1 MTFKDSAIHSPLN
14 NEENILMKY
23 AFVFPGQG
31 SQFVGMGKELAENF
45 ASAKEVF
52 QEVNDALSQDL
63 FKIMTDGPDSELTMT
78 ANTQPALMAFS
89 MAVVRVLEKDFGIK
103 LKDKAAFV
111 AGHSLGEYSAA
122 CSAGVFSLSDT
133 AKLLRIRGNAM
144 QNAVPLGVGGMAAVL
159 GLSYKDVGALVDACS
174 NGKDFCVAANDN
186 SDGQVVLSGS
196 MAAIDRAVEIAS
208 EFGARKCIKLA
219 VSAPFHSPFMRPAA
233 DAMARAFMEVEAHD
247 AEIPLIANVLAE
259 PITEHKEIIKHLI
272 EQVTGTVRW
281 RETMAYLQEQG
292 VTDLVELGA
301 GKVLSGIAKRSH
313 KEMNAFSV
321 GSVEDIEELAKN
333 L

>member
-1 MTFKDSAIHSPLN
+1 
-14 NEENILMKY
+14 MKY

-45 ASAKEVF
+45 ASAREVF

-63 FKIMTDGPDSELTMT
+63 FKIMVDGPDSALTMT

-103 LKDKAAFV
+103 LKEKAAFV

-133 AKLLRIRGNAM
+133 AKLLRIRGDAM

-159 GLSYKDVGALVDACS
+159 GLSYKDVGALVEACS
-174 NGKDFCVAANDN
+174 NDKDVCVAANDN

-196 MAAIDRAVEIAS
+196 MAAIDRAVEIAA
-208 EFGARKCIKLA
+208 EFGARKCVKLA

-233 DAMARAFMEVEAHD
+233 DAMARAFMDVEAHD
-247 AEIPLIANVLAE
+247 AEIPLVANVLAE
-259 PITEHKEIIKHLI
+259 PITDYKEIIKHLI

-301 GKVLSGIAKRSH
+301 GKVLSGIAKRGH

>member
-1 MTFKDSAIHSPLN
+1 
-14 NEENILMKY
+14 MKY

-45 ASAKEVF
+45 ASAREVF

-63 FKIMTDGPDSELTMT
+63 FKIMVEGPDSELTMT

-89 MAVVRVLEKDFGIK
+89 MAVVRVLEKDFDIK
-103 LKDKAAFV
+103 LKNKAAFV

-133 AKLLRIRGNAM
+133 AKLLRIRGDAM

-159 GLSYKDVGALVDACS
+159 GLSYKDVGALVEACS
-174 NGKDFCVAANDN
+174 NDKDICVAANDN

-208 EFGARKCIKLA
+208 EFGARKCVKLA

-247 AEIPLIANVLAE
+247 AEIPLVANVLAE
-259 PITEHKEIIKHLI
+259 PITDHKEIIKHLI

-313 KEMNAFSV
+313 REMNAFSV

>member
-1 MTFKDSAIHSPLN
+1 
-14 NEENILMKY
+14 MKY

-45 ASAKEVF
+45 ASAREVF

-63 FKIMTDGPDSELTMT
+63 FKIMVDGPDSALTMT

-103 LKDKAAFV
+103 LKEKAAFV

-133 AKLLRIRGNAM
+133 AKLLRIRGDAM

-159 GLSYKDVGALVDACS
+159 GLSYKDVGALVEACS
-174 NGKDFCVAANDN
+174 NDKDVCVAANDN

-196 MAAIDRAVEIAS
+196 MTAIDRAVEIAA
-208 EFGARKCIKLA
+208 EFGARKCVKLA

-233 DAMARAFMEVEAHD
+233 DAMARAFMDVEAHD
-247 AEIPLIANVLAE
+247 AEIPLVANVLAE
-259 PITEHKEIIKHLI
+259 PITDHKEIIKHLI

-301 GKVLSGIAKRSH
+301 GKVLSAIAKRSH

>member
-1 MTFKDSAIHSPLN
+1 
-14 NEENILMKY
+14 MKY

-45 ASAKEVF
+45 ASAREVF

-63 FKIMTDGPDSELTMT
+63 FKIMVEGPDSELTMT

-89 MAVVRVLEKDFGIK
+89 MAVVRVLEKDFDIK
-103 LKDKAAFV
+103 LKNKAAFV

-133 AKLLRIRGNAM
+133 AKLLRIRGDAM

-159 GLSYKDVGALVDACS
+159 GLSYKDVGALVEACS
-174 NGKDFCVAANDN
+174 NDKDICVAANDN

-196 MAAIDRAVEIAS
+196 MAAIDRAVDIAS
-208 EFGARKCIKLA
+208 EFGARKCVKLA

-247 AEIPLIANVLAE
+247 AEIPLVANVLAE
-259 PITEHKEIIKHLI
+259 PSTDHKEIIKHLI

>member
-1 MTFKDSAIHSPLN
+1 
-14 NEENILMKY
+14 MKY

-45 ASAKEVF
+45 ASAREVF

-63 FKIMTDGPDSELTMT
+63 FKIMVDGPDSALTMT

-103 LKDKAAFV
+103 LKEKAAFV

-133 AKLLRIRGNAM
+133 AKLLRIRGDAM

-159 GLSYKDVGALVDACS
+159 GLSYKDVGALVEACS
-174 NGKDFCVAANDN
+174 NDKDVCVAANDN

-196 MAAIDRAVEIAS
+196 MTAIDRAVEIAA
-208 EFGARKCIKLA
+208 EFGARKCVKLA

-233 DAMARAFMEVEAHD
+233 DAMARAFMDVEARD
-247 AEIPLIANVLAE
+247 AEIPLVANVLAE
-259 PITEHKEIIKHLI
+259 PITDHKEIIKHLI

-313 KEMNAFSV
+313 KEINAFSV

>member
-1 MTFKDSAIHSPLN
+1 
-14 NEENILMKY
+14 MKY

-45 ASAKEVF
+45 ASARTVF
-52 QEVNDALSQDL
+52 DEVNDALSQDL
-63 FKIMTDGPDSELTMT
+63 FKIMTEGPDAELTMT

-89 MAVVRVLEKDFGIK
+89 MAVVRVLDQDFGVS

-122 CSAGVFSLSDT
+122 CAAGVFTLTDT
-133 AKLLRIRGNAM
+133 AKLLRLRGEAM
-144 QNAVPLGVGGMAAVL
+144 QNAVPFGVGGMAAVL
-159 GLSYKDVGALVDACS
+159 GLSYQDVGALVDACS
-174 NGKDFCVAANDN
+174 SDKDVCVAANDN

-196 MAAIDRAVEIAS
+196 MAAIDRAVEIAE
-208 EFGARKCIKLA
+208 EFGARKCVKLA
-219 VSAPFHSPFMRPAA
+219 VSAPFHSPYMEPAA
-233 DAMARAFMEVEAHD
+233 DVMARAFMGVGAKN
-247 AEIPLIANVLAE
+247 AQIPLVANVLAE
-259 PITEHKEIIKHLI
+259 PITDHKEIIKYLI

-281 RETMAYLQEQG
+281 RETMMFFAEND
-292 VTDLVELGA
+292 VTDLIELGA

-313 KEMNAFSV
+313 KNMNAVSV
-321 GSVEDIEELAKN
+321 GSIAEIEELANN

>member
-1 MTFKDSAIHSPLN
+1 
-14 NEENILMKY
+14 MKY

-63 FKIMTDGPDSELTMT
+63 FKIMTEGPDSELTMT

-89 MAVVRVLEKDFGIK
+89 MAVVRVLEKEFGVN

-122 CSAGVFSLSDT
+122 CCAGVFSLSDT

-144 QNAVPLGVGGMAAVL
+144 QNAVPFGVGGMAAVL
-159 GLSYKDVGALVDACS
+159 GLSYKDVGALVEACS
-174 NGKDFCVAANDN
+174 NGKDICVAANDN

-208 EFGARKCIKLA
+208 EFGARKCVKLA

-247 AEIPLIANVLAE
+247 AEIPLVANVLAE
-259 PITEHKEIIKHLI
+259 PITDHKEIIKHLI

>member
-1 MTFKDSAIHSPLN
+1 
-14 NEENILMKY
+14 MKY

>member
-1 MTFKDSAIHSPLN
+1 
-14 NEENILMKY
+14 MKY

-45 ASAKEVF
+45 ASAREVF

-63 FKIMTDGPDSELTMT
+63 FKIMVEGPDSELTMT

-89 MAVVRVLEKDFGIK
+89 MAVVRVLEKDFDIK
-103 LKDKAAFV
+103 LKNKAAFV

-133 AKLLRIRGNAM
+133 AKLLRIRGDAM

-159 GLSYKDVGALVDACS
+159 GLSYKDVGALVEACS
-174 NGKDFCVAANDN
+174 NDKDICVAANDN

-208 EFGARKCIKLA
+208 EFGARKCVKLA

-233 DAMARAFMEVEAHD
+233 DAMARVFMEVEAHD
-247 AEIPLIANVLAE
+247 AEIPLVANVLAE
-259 PITEHKEIIKHLI
+259 PITDHKEIIKHLI

>member
-1 MTFKDSAIHSPLN
+1 
-14 NEENILMKY
+14 MKY

-45 ASAKEVF
+45 ASAREVF

-63 FKIMTDGPDSELTMT
+63 FKIMVDGPDSALTMT

-103 LKDKAAFV
+103 LKEKAAFV

-133 AKLLRIRGNAM
+133 AKLLRIRGDAM

-159 GLSYKDVGALVDACS
+159 GLSYKDVGALVEACS
-174 NGKDFCVAANDN
+174 NDKDVCVAANDN

-196 MAAIDRAVEIAS
+196 MTAIDRAVEIAA
-208 EFGARKCIKLA
+208 EFGARKCVKLA

-233 DAMARAFMEVEAHD
+233 DAMARAFMDVEARD
-247 AEIPLIANVLAE
+247 AEIPLVANVLAE
-259 PITEHKEIIKHLI
+259 PITDHKEIIKHLI

-313 KEMNAFSV
+313 KEMNAVSV

>member
-1 MTFKDSAIHSPLN
+1 
-14 NEENILMKY
+14 MKY

-45 ASAKEVF
+45 ASAREVF

-63 FKIMTDGPDSELTMT
+63 FKIMTEGPDSELTMT

-89 MAVVRVLEKDFGIK
+89 MAVVRVLEKEFGVN

-122 CSAGVFSLSDT
+122 CCAGVFSLSDT

-144 QNAVPLGVGGMAAVL
+144 QNAVPFGVGGMAAVL
-159 GLSYKDVGALVDACS
+159 GLSYKDVGALVEACS
-174 NGKDFCVAANDN
+174 NGKDICVAANDN

-208 EFGARKCIKLA
+208 EFGARKCVKLA

-247 AEIPLIANVLAE
+247 AEIPLVANVLAE
-259 PITEHKEIIKHLI
+259 PITDHKEIIKHLI